1 MVAVDVCRDAGRAE
15 SDSGRSTRSW
25 RWRSAASPAVLVA
38 LLAWALM
45 LPPAARVIQL
55 SPDMVEYVDVARRV
69 ATGEGYVLGI
79 KAYHIGGPAVVHDG
93 LFHRTPLFTLI
104 MAGMLVLGF
113 DLYAVQVVNA
123 AFGAVAA
130 AMVCSIGTRLFG
142 RSVGIVAGV
151 LAAASPVGLAQQVHI
166 QSDALATALTLVAIR
181 VLIVAAE
188 RSTIRPALLAGLLF
202 GAGYLARPPV
212 VVIAAALVVTLP
224 LLAPSRA
231 QARQLMLGLIG
242 GLAIVG
248 LPVTALSLLTR
259 GRLAYSGKGYLYGV
273 LSDAD
278 IMENG
283 YAATPLSPLEFISAD
298 PPLVLGA
305 IWTGMTLYVRS
316 IFLERELLAPLAL
329 GWPVALLA
337 LARGWYPWTAQLVL
351 VAAGSNFLFYGL
363 TWSSWQDRFMLTTVY
378 LLLPFVVDGLLRAV
392 RLVVA
397 LGADLWPTREHD
409 HDRGREDRGG
419 PRSFDRLSMVLLGL
433 VVVAV
438 MAAWSPRF
446 LEQYRGQFNYGERP
460 VGTRVTDGLRW
471 TGPPRWTNDGSLDE
485 GIAWIR
491 GQTNPDTVLAHGQP
505 WPYGFFTGRPMVL
518 LPYRLSD
525 DLLRRFLIEYRVS
538 YVLYDPRDPQRRE
551 YADQLRDLATDGVRA
566 QRVRNLMVFD
576 TRSLWQAEVVGAPS
590 K

>member
-1 MVAVDVCRDAGRAE
+1 MVAVDAHRDVARARN
-15 SDSGRSTRSW
+15 DHDRPARSW
-25 RWRSAASPAVLVA
+25 HWRSAVRPAILVGV
-38 LLAWALM
+38 LAWALM
-45 LPPAARVIQL
+45 LPPAARVVQL

-69 ATGEGYVLGI
+69 ANGEGYVLGI

-104 MAGMLVLGF
+104 MAGMLSLGF

-181 VLIVAAE
+181 VLIVAAD

-224 LLAPSRA
+224 LVAPSRA
-231 QARQLMLGLIG
+231 QARQLMVGLIG

-248 LPVTALSLLTR
+248 LPVTAFSLLTR

-283 YAATPLSPLEFISAD
+283 YAATPLHPVEFISAD
-298 PPLVLGA
+298 PLLVLGA
-305 IWTGMTLYVRS
+305 IWTVMTLYFRS
-316 IFLERELLAPLAL
+316 IFLEREWLAPLAL
-329 GWPVALLA
+329 GWPAALLA
-337 LARGWYPWTAQLVL
+337 LARGWYSWSAQLVL

-363 TWSSWQDRFMLTTVY
+363 TWSSWQDRFMLTTVF
-378 LLLPFVVDGLLRAV
+378 LLLPFVVDGLLRTL
-392 RLVVA
+392 RFIWA
-397 LGADLWPTREHD
+397 LTLAGWARTLA
-409 HDRGREDRGG
+409 G
-419 PRSFDRLSMVLLGL
+419 RLSSTLDARGPAVLLGL
-433 VVVAV
+433 AVVAV
-438 MAAWSPRF
+438 MIAWSPRF
-446 LEQYRGQFNYGERP
+446 LEQYRGQFSYGERP

-485 GIAWIR
+485 GIEWVR
-491 GQTNPDTVLAHGQP
+491 GQTMPDAVLAHGQP
-505 WPYGFFTGRPMVL
+505 WTYGFFTGRPMVL

-525 DLLRRFLIEYRVS
+525 DLLRRFLVEYRVS

-551 YADQLRDLATDGVRA
+551 YADQLRDLAADGVRA

-576 TRSLWQAEVVGAPS
+576 TRPLWQAEVVGAPS
-590 K
+590 N